1 MFHSAEAIV
10 LQLIPHKDHN
20 AIVKL
25 FTRNSGLTSCWISS
39 LRSKSSG
46 IRAAGLQPLTVI
58 NAIIDQRETKQLST
72 LKEMQIS
79 FFPVSIINNIEKSAL
94 AIFIAELLLH
104 TIKESETDESLYDFF
119 RESIILLNNTNKKCA
134 NFHIIF
140 MLNLSN
146 HLGLL
151 PKNSFSIQT
160 PYLNLEEGTYQ
171 AAPPLH
177 TAFLYPG
184 ESENISNLSA
194 LPIASFASAEIPS
207 ALRKNILHGLLK
219 YFEIHTGMSPLKSHL
234 VLEEVF

>member
-1 MFHSAEAIV
+1 MFHSDEAIV

-25 FTRNSGLTSCWISS
+25 FTCKTGLVSCWISS

-46 IRAAGLQPLTVI
+46 IRKASLQPLTVI
-58 NAIIDQRETKQLST
+58 DAIIDQRETKQLAT
-72 LKEMQIS
+72 LKEMQLS
-79 FFPVSIINNIEKSAL
+79 FFPSNIANNIEKSAL

-104 TIKESETDESLYDFF
+104 TIKESETDESLYEFF
-119 RESIILLNNTNKKCA
+119 RESIILLNDTDEKCA

-151 PKNSFSIQT
+151 PKNSFSPQT

-171 AAPPLH
+171 GQTPMHPD
-177 TAFLYPG
+177 FLNTD
-184 ESENISNLSA
+184 ESKQISMLSV
-194 LPIASFASAEIPS
+194 LPIASFASAEIPP

-219 YFEIHTGMSPLKSHL
+219 YFEIHTGMAPLKSHL